1 MRECLHVQITDSA
14 ITVRDSYKK
23 VKEQQ
28 RTVIGKDLPGAN
40 AQNADTSVSAL
51 TAMLQKNPACLC
63 LHLKFAIKRRR
74 PRYLSSS

>member
-1 MRECLHVQITDSA
+1 MAGCKQRPSGLTIVLQELKMRECLQCKLHDSA

-40 AQNADTSVSAL
+40 SQTQTLA
-51 TAMLQKNPACLC
+51 
-63 LHLKFAIKRRR
+63 
-74 PRYLSSS
+74 SSL